1 MRSISV
7 IAAAIA
13 ILGVQAAPALAGG
26 WGARLPQAH
35 GAPMQQPP
43 AHQQGKNGQA
53 HLVYGGPRLDQR
65 PDPNFRN
72 PYRPM
77 FSLNATNPGE
87 PHPYFQTRPDG
98 FGYPTG
104 RPSTVYMGNG
114 MYFIPR

>member
-1 MRSISV
+1 MKSISV

-13 ILGVQAAPALAGG
+13 VLGAQAALAQAGG
-26 WGARLPQAH
+26 GARPPQAH
-35 GAPMQQPP
+35 GAPTPQPP
-43 AHQQGKNGQA
+43 AHQQGQNGQA
-53 HLVYGGPRLDQR
+53 HLVFGGPRLDQR

-98 FGYPTG
+98 FGYPAA
-104 RPSTVYMGNG
+104 RPAPVYMGNG
-114 MYFIPR
+114 MYFIPK